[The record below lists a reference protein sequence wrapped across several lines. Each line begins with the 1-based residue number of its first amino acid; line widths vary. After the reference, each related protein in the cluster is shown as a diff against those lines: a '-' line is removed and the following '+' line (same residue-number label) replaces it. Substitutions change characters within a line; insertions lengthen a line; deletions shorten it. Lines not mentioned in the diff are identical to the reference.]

1 MPKEKTVVVERL
13 PRSSSITSAHML
25 AAFIYGSLRQQRR
38 IEMIGRLNRKVL
50 RGIGRPAKQD
60 GTTSAK

>member
-1 MPKEKTVVVERL
+1 MPEPKRTIGRL
-13 PRSSSITSAHML
+13 PRASSITSTHL
-25 AAFIYGSLRQQRR
+25 IVAFIYGSLNQQRR
-38 IEMIGRLNRKVL
+38 IESFGRLNRKVL